1 MTTPTIEIPIPPVP
15 SAQTLDNKG
24 TIISQPWQQ
33 WFVNLRDKVNAIN
46 GVVIAISGSGTTLG
60 AFNTLSP
67 LTTNGDLLTYN
78 SGNNIRLPIG
88 SAGQILAVVS
98 GMPAWVNPS
107 AGSTPLTTKGDIY
120 GYNTAPARI
129 PVGSDSY
136 VLTADSTNVLGVS
149 WKPAGTPTLPVT
161 TKGDLLGYDTAA
173 NRVPVGTNGYILT
186 ADSTQA
192 LGLSW
197 KAPPSGSPLT
207 TKGDLYGFSTVNSR
221 IPVGIDGQ
229 VLTANSTNAN
239 GVVWENSFSSYIT
252 PTFSN
257 VSSLLHFNGTNGSTT
272 FTDQVSG
279 NTWVANNATIS
290 TTKSLFGGAS
300 GYFNGASNSSIHLPT
315 NSGFN
320 VGSGNFTIEFAVYYA
335 ALPQN
340 SMHLFQTRDGDVYS
354 GISIEGN
361 ATANNNLYLYMSSTG
376 TSFDILSN
384 ILIGT
389 VPSSIFTR
397 FLIQRSGSILSVY
410 QDGLLTYTSNIG
422 NASLYYNSS
431 DLIVL
436 GGNYTGVSR
445 SLNGY
450 IDEFRFTKGQA
461 LVSQYSLATSEF
473 PNS

>member
-1 MTTPTIEIPIPPVP
+1 MTTPILEKPIPPVP
-15 SAQTLDNKG
+15 SAQTLDSRG
-24 TIISQPWQQ
+24 STISQPWQQ
-33 WFVNLRDKVNAIN
+33 WFINLRDKVNQIN
-46 GVVIAISGSGTTLG
+46 GVVVAISGSDTTLG

-67 LTTNGDLLTYN
+67 LTTTGDMLTYG
-78 SGNNIRLPIG
+78 SGNNTRLPIG
-88 SAGQILAVVS
+88 STGQILAVVS

-107 AGSTPLTTKGDIY
+107 AGSTPLTTKGDLY

-129 PVGSDSY
+129 PVGTDSY
-136 VLTADSTNVLGVS
+136 VLTADSSNPLGVS

-161 TKGDLLGYDTAA
+161 TKGDLLGYSTLPA
-173 NRVPVGTNGYILT
+173 RIPVGADGQALL

-192 LGLSW
+192 LGVRWGATGS
-197 KAPPSGSPLT
+197 SSPLT
-207 TKGDLYGFSTVNSR
+207 AKGDLYGFSTINAR

-239 GVVWENSFSSYIT
+239 GVVWGNPFSSYIT

-272 FTDQVSG
+272 FTDQVAG

-290 TTKSLFGGAS
+290 TTKSLFGGTS

-340 SMHLFQTRDGDVYS
+340 GMHLFQTRDGDVYS

-361 ATANNNLYLYMSSTG
+361 ITANNNMYLYMSSTG
-376 TSFDILSN
+376 TSYDILSN

-389 VPSSIFTR
+389 VPLSIFTR

-422 NASLYYNSS
+422 TASIYYNSS